1 MSSPKD
7 AAKAFTIAGL
17 LDESAATRKRFPI
30 EEIEVSDIE
39 DHPGNAVYS
48 MDVPQW
54 MRSLYGQWPAE
65 A

>member
-1 MSSPKD
+1 M
-7 AAKAFTIAGL
+7 T
-17 LDESAATRKRFPI
+17 
-30 EEIEVSDIE
+30 
-39 DHPGNAVYS
+39 PGHLNAVYS